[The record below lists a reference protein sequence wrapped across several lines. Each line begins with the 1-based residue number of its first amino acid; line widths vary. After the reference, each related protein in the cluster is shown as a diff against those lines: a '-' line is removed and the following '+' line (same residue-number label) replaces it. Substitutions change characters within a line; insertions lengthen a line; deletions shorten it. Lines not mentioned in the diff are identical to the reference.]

1 MNRITLTVIIVIVLG
16 VIGYFWVTDWS
27 QPKHF
32 EDSERP
38 LPLGMG
44 PAPSDHSEGTSGEA
58 GSDAS
63 DTATGSAAEEEAL
76 LPNDISTILDPS
88 KSVPLDTIP
97 ESITALVNRAF
108 LLPEDYVPAALTK
121 VKIMFDT
128 DVISEKN
135 LLRGEAA
142 LQLEK
147 MVKAA
152 KKKKIILTGVS
163 GYRSYKRQKDVFDE
177 SARLNGQEHADK
189 YCARPGS
196 SEHQTGLA
204 IDISTPE
211 IGNALEVSFADTKAG
226 KWVAENCY
234 KYGFVVRYPK
244 GKSKI
249 TGYNFEPWHLRY
261 VGLKTAKYLYENN
274 LTLEEFYNV
283 SMNKENK
290 DWRNDL

>member
-1 MNRITLTVIIVIVLG
+1 MNRITLTVIILILLG
-16 VIGYFWVTDWS
+16 VIGYFWVTSWS

-38 LPLGMG
+38 LPLGME
-44 PAPSDHSEGTSGEA
+44 PASEDRSEPEEPSEP
-58 GSDAS
+58 
-63 DTATGSAAEEEAL
+63 ATGSAVEEEEL
-76 LPNDISTILDPS
+76 LPKDMSTILDPS

-97 ESITALVNRAF
+97 ESITVLVNRAF

-121 VKIMFDT
+121 VKIPFDT
-128 DVISEKN
+128 DYISEKN

-142 LQLEK
+142 MQLQKLF
-147 MVKAA
+147 KAA

-163 GYRSYKRQKDVFDE
+163 GYRSYARQKSVFDE
-177 SARLNGQEHADK
+177 SAKQNGQSHADK
-189 YCARPGS
+189 YCALPGS

-204 IDISTPE
+204 VDISTPE

-226 KWVAENCY
+226 KWVAKYSY
-234 KYGFVVRYPK
+234 KYGYVIRYPK

-261 VGLKTAKYLYENN
+261 VGLKTAKYLYENH